1 VNVAVAIGGLA
12 LLIIL
17 HEAGHFVAAL
27 AVKMRP
33 RKFYLFF
40 PPAVVK
46 RVRNGIEYGIGAI
59 PLGGYVKIPGMHPPA
74 GGDLRAQLAD
84 AVAEAPWLEG
94 HVERVARDVDA
105 KLLDEARAGLAR
117 LREAVEKAS
126 LSERPRNAAERGLA
140 ELEDTLAPDAY
151 WRAPAWKRITVIFAG
166 PGTNLVFAVVLL
178 AIVYMVGVPVAA
190 TDKVDRLVTAS
201 PAAAMGLRVGDR
213 ILAVDGKPVDSDSI
227 SKTIRASGG
236 SPITLAVERDGSRIR
251 LGPARA
257 KKLDGAYRLGFVLG
271 TRKESY
277 GPVKSVQLAAQQT
290 WTVTEQIGRALAQL
304 PTRSGREQISS
315 PVGIVEGS
323 SQALNEGFRVYLE
336 ILAFISLSLALLN
349 LLPLLPLDGGH
360 IAFSILEKL
369 RGRAIPREA
378 YEKASAFGIAVVLLL
393 FVLGLSNDV
402 GRLNGG

>member
-1 VNVAVAIGGLA
+1 MNVAVAIGGLA

-17 HEAGHFVAAL
+17 HEAGHFFAAL

-40 PPAVVK
+40 PPALVK

-74 GGDLRAQLAD
+74 GGDLRAQLGE
-84 AVAEAPWLEG
+84 AVSEAPWLEG
-94 HVERVARDVDA
+94 HVERVAQAVDA
-105 KLLDEARAGLAR
+105 KLLEDARAELPR

-126 LSERPRNAAERGLA
+126 LSERARNAAERGLTD
-140 ELEDTLAPDAY
+140 LEDTLAPDAY

-178 AIVYMVGVPVAA
+178 AIVYMAGVPIE
-190 TDKVDRLVTAS
+190 TTNKVDRLVAAS
-201 PAAAMGLRVGDR
+201 PAAAMGLRPGDR
-213 ILAVDGKPVDSDSI
+213 ITAVDDRPLRPDSI

-236 SPITLAVERDGSRIR
+236 RPITLTVDRDGTQIR
-251 LGPARA
+251 LGPAHAR
-257 KKLDGAYRLGFVLG
+257 KLDGAYRLGFVLAA
-271 TRKESY
+271 RNESY
-277 GPVKSVQLAAQQT
+277 GPLKSARLAAQQT
-290 WTVTEQIGRALAQL
+290 WSVTEQIGRALAQL

-323 SQALNEGFRVYLE
+323 SEALDQGFRVYLE

-402 GRLNGG
+402 GRLSGG

>member
-1 VNVAVAIGGLA
+1 MA
-12 LLIIL
+12 
-17 HEAGHFVAAL
+17 
-27 AVKMRP
+27 
-33 RKFYLFF
+33 
-40 PPAVVK
+40 
-46 RVRNGIEYGIGAI
+46 
-59 PLGGYVKIPGMHPPA
+59 
-74 GGDLRAQLAD
+74 
-84 AVAEAPWLEG
+84 
-94 HVERVARDVDA
+94 
-105 KLLDEARAGLAR
+105 
-117 LREAVEKAS
+117 
-126 LSERPRNAAERGLA
+126 
-140 ELEDTLAPDAY
+140 
-151 WRAPAWKRITVIFAG
+151 
-166 PGTNLVFAVVLL
+166 
-178 AIVYMVGVPVAA
+178 GVPVAA
-190 TDKVDRLVTAS
+190 TNKVDRLVAAS
-201 PAAAMGLRVGDR
+201 PAAAMGLRAGDR
-213 ILAVDGKPVDSDSI
+213 ILAVDGKPVDADSI

-236 SPITLAVERDGSRIR
+236 SPITLAVERDGARIR

-271 TRKESY
+271 TRNESY
-277 GPVKSVQLAAQQT
+277 GPAKSVKLAAQQT
-290 WTVTEQIGRALAQL
+290 WSVTEQIGRALAQL

-360 IAFSILEKL
+360 IAFSIVEKL